1 MAVKVQIPAPLRS
14 LTAGAAE
21 VEVEASTLQ
30 GLLDAL
36 ETRFKGV
43 KSRLCDEEGRLR
55 SYVRVFVNGE
65 DARTLGDASAP
76 LRSGDTVSIVP
87 AIAGGQDDGGNTGA

>member
-1 MAVKVQIPAPLRS
+1 MAVKVQIPAPLRA

-21 VEVEASTLQ
+21 VEVEASTVQ

-36 ETRFKGV
+36 EGRYKGV

-65 DARTLGDASAP
+65 DARSLGEAKAP
-76 LRSGDTVSIVP
+76 LKSGDTVSIVP
-87 AIAGGQDDGGNTGA
+87 AIAGGAL

>member
-21 VEVEASTLQ
+21 VEVDATNVQ
-30 GLLDAL
+30 GVIDAL
-36 ETRFKGV
+36 EGKYKGV
-43 KSRLCDEEGRLR
+43 KSRLCDEDGRLR

-65 DARTLGDASAP
+65 DARGLGDAKAP
-76 LRSGDTVSIVP
+76 LKPGDSVSIVP
-87 AIAGGQDDGGNTGA
+87 AIAGGL

>member
-1 MAVKVQIPAPLRS
+1 MPVKVQIPAPLRS

-21 VEVEASTLQ
+21 VEIEAATVGALIE
-30 GLLDAL
+30 GLDA
-36 ETRFKGV
+36 RYRGV
-43 KSRLCDEEGRLR
+43 RSRLCDEEGRLR

-65 DARTLGDASAP
+65 DARALGDAKAP

-87 AIAGGQDDGGNTGA
+87 AIAGGGR

>member
-21 VEVEASTLQ
+21 VEVDAANVQ
-30 GLLDAL
+30 GVIDAL
-36 ETRFKGV
+36 EGKFKGI
-43 KSRLCDEEGRLR
+43 KSRLCDEDGRLR

-65 DARTLGDASAP
+65 DARGLGDAKAP
-76 LRSGDTVSIVP
+76 LKPGDSVSIVP
-87 AIAGGQDDGGNTGA
+87 AIAGGA

>member
-21 VEVEASTLQ
+21 VEVDAANVQ
-30 GLLDAL
+30 GVIDAL
-36 ETRFKGV
+36 EGKFKGI
-43 KSRLCDEEGRLR
+43 KSRLCDEDGRLR

-65 DARTLGDASAP
+65 DARGLGDAKAP
-76 LRSGDTVSIVP
+76 LKPGDSVSIVP
-87 AIAGGQDDGGNTGA
+87 AIAGGR

>member
-21 VEVEASTLQ
+21 VEVEASTVD
-30 GLLDAL
+30 GVIEAL
-36 ETRFKGV
+36 EAKYRGV
-43 KSRLCDEEGRLR
+43 KSRLCDEDGRLR

-65 DARTLGDASAP
+65 DARGLGDAKATLKP
-76 LRSGDTVSIVP
+76 GDTVSIVP
-87 AIAGGQDDGGNTGA
+87 AIAGGR

>member
-21 VEVEASTLQ
+21 VEVDATNVQ
-30 GLLDAL
+30 GVIDAL
-36 ETRFKGV
+36 EGKYKGI
-43 KSRLCDEEGRLR
+43 KSRLCDEDGRLR

-65 DARTLGDASAP
+65 DARGLGDAKAP
-76 LRSGDTVSIVP
+76 LKPGDSVSIVP
-87 AIAGGQDDGGNTGA
+87 AIAGGGGR

>member
-21 VEVEASTLQ
+21 VEVDAANVQ
-30 GLLDAL
+30 GVIDAL
-36 ETRFKGV
+36 EGKYKGI
-43 KSRLCDEEGRLR
+43 KSRLCDEDGRLR

-65 DARTLGDASAP
+65 DARGLGDAKTP
-76 LRSGDTVSIVP
+76 LKPGDIVSIVP
-87 AIAGGQDDGGNTGA
+87 AIAGGR